1 MRLDFFFVLCN
12 GVECLFECYVIISNE
27 KIVRFGLLDSPS
39 VLQVF
44 YQQAERWQSRPL
56 VYGKQGHHWRP
67 LTWSQV
73 ALRARSIASGL
84 VSLGIEAKSRV
95 AIWSVS
101 GPEWVLADLG
111 TQSAG
116 LINVPIYEGC
126 SDDELVYI
134 LRDSQCEGI
143 FIKGTQKLERLAS
156 LSEHLPDLQWV
167 VTLGYLTE
175 PKQNDSHHHVSH
187 SFLLSSF
194 PLPPLKKIS
203 SRPNLRLKKA
213 RDLLQQHQEKQ
224 TDHFTDDYQYQTLPH
239 HHFVLVRLNELEQ
252 LSHYD
257 ETEEEIQETTEIV
270 NQRIAAIQSD
280 DLMTIQ
286 YTSGTTGEPKG
297 VMLSHRNIISN
308 CQGCIQAIP
317 VTPNDRL
324 LSFLPLSHS
333 FERLAGYYMPTLFG
347 GAQIY
352 FAEGSKQFIRN
363 MSEVSPTIITG
374 IPRIYEKIYAR
385 FRGYRGK
392 GWGKKSFN
400 QWVLQLGQKVNQAH
414 KNGQKINFTVQKQLD
429 FARQY
434 IFKDLRERLGGN
446 IRIMVSGGAPLA
458 EEVAEFFHVA
468 GLLILEGYGLSETSP
483 VLSVNRPNEYRF
495 GSVGKPLFNV
505 KIKCDHDFEILVKGD
520 HVSCGYWNKPID
532 TESLFTEDHW
542 LRTGDIGQFDKDGFL
557 YITDRKKDLFKTANG
572 KQIAPQFIER
582 LLNSSPFIEQSYVV
596 GERRPYCV
604 ALIVPSQSQIT
615 LWASNQGI
623 TLAGEERATWFSSPV
638 VKAKIEDEIQRL
650 NGKLATHETI
660 KKFHLLASSFVV
672 EHLTTQSL
680 KLKRNAV
687 MQAYL
692 PEIDSLYG
700 YKV

>member
-1 MRLDFFFVLCN
+1 MRFDLVD
-12 GVECLFECYVIISNE
+12 
-27 KIVRFGLLDSPS
+27 DSS
-39 VLQVF
+39 VLKIF

-73 ALRARSIASGL
+73 ALRAKSIASGL
-84 VSLGIEAKSRV
+84 VALGIEAKSRV
-95 AIWSVS
+95 AIWSIS

-134 LRDSQCEGI
+134 LRDSQCVGI
-143 FIKGTQKLERLAS
+143 FVKGTQKLERLAT
-156 LSEHLPDLQWV
+156 LSEHLPDLQWI

-175 PKQNDSHHHVSH
+175 ASDLHTDSNVSS

-194 PLPPLKKIS
+194 PLPKLKTLSQNQS
-203 SRPNLRLKKA
+203 SRLQKA
-213 RDLLQQHQEKQ
+213 RKILQNNSVQHQ
-224 TDHFTDDYQYQTLPH
+224 DSMNDDYQYNNLVPH
-239 HHFVLVRLNELEQ
+239 HFLLLRLHELERFALHPFDLDQ
-252 LSHYD
+252 PDNLSN
-257 ETEEEIQETTEIV
+257 IV
-270 NQRIAAIQSD
+270 ERRINAINID
-280 DLMTIQ
+280 DIMTIQ

-297 VMLSHRNIISN
+297 VLLSHRNIVSN
-308 CQGCIQAIP
+308 CQGSIQAIP
-317 VTPNDRL
+317 ITPNDRL

-352 FAEGSKQFIRN
+352 FAEGLGRLIRN
-363 MSEVSPTIITG
+363 MSEVSPSIITG

-385 FRGYRGK
+385 FKGVRGK
-392 GWGKKSFN
+392 GLAKKSFN

-414 KNGQKINFTVQKQLD
+414 KKGETLNFTTQKQLD
-429 FARQY
+429 FARNY

-446 IRIMVSGGAPLA
+446 IRMMVSGGAPLA

-468 GLLILEGYGLSETSP
+468 GLLVLEGYGLSETSP
-483 VLSVNRPNEYRF
+483 VLSVNRPNAYRF

-505 KIKCDHDFEILVKGD
+505 KVKCNHDQEILVKGE
-520 HVSCGYWNKPID
+520 HVTSGYLNKPQD
-532 TESLFTEDHW
+532 TQALFTSDGW
-542 LRTGDIGQFDKDGFL
+542 LSTGDIGHFDQDGFL

-604 ALIVPSQSQIT
+604 ALVIPSQSQIT
-615 LWASNQGI
+615 RWAELQGI
-623 TLAGEERATWFSSPV
+623 ILAEGGRSQWISSPIV
-638 VKAKIEDEIQRL
+638 MLKIEDEVRRL
-650 NGKLATHETI
+650 NKKLAKHETI
-660 KKFHLLASSFVV
+660 KYFHLSASSFTV

-680 KLKRNAV
+680 KLKRTAV
-687 MQAYL
+687 MKAYNK
-692 PEIDSLYG
+692 EIDALYHHKSTSMG
-700 YKV
+700 RYSKTT